1 GDYVS
6 ASGLFDAEGLAADDY
21 TVTYTYSDGNECE
34 SSDTATVTVDAL
46 PVVTANDNSVCIGNT
61 VQLTAS
67 PAGGTWS
74 GDYVSASGLFDAEG
88 LAADDYT
95 VTYTYSDGNEC
106 ESSDTATVTV
116 DALPVVT
123 ANDNSVCIGNTVQLT
138 ASPAGGTWSGDY
150 VSASGLFSAVGLT
163 AGAYKVTYTYSDG
176 NDCENSDTATVTVDA
191 LPVVTANDNSVC

>member
-1 GDYVS
+1 
-6 ASGLFDAEGLAADDY
+6 
-21 TVTYTYSDGNECE
+21 
-34 SSDTATVTVDAL
+34 VTVDAL

-138 ASPAGGTWSGDY
+138 ASPSGGTSRGVYASDARLLDADGLSADDY
-150 VSASGLFSAVGLT
+150 T
-163 AGAYKVTYTYSDG
+163 VTYTYSDG
-176 NDCENSDTATVTVDA
+176 NE
-191 LPVVTANDNSVC
+191 